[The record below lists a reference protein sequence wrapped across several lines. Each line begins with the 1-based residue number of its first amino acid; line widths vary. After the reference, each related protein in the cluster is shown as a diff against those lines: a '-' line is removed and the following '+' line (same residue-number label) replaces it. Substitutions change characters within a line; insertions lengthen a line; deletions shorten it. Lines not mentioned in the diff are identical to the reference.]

1 MASALGLRD
10 PNNNRIAFLREFLRH
25 PQQIASIVPSSRFL
39 ERRVVEVA
47 AVSSAHTVVELGAG
61 TGGITRAILRAMRAD
76 ATLMAVEV
84 NPSFCTFL
92 RRMQADRLIV
102 HRGNALEL
110 REAIALHGLSAPDV
124 VISGIPF
131 STMSRSTGAKILDTI
146 SSVLR
151 PGGCFVAYQI
161 SAQVHA
167 LASPLLGAAQVAVE
181 FLNIP
186 PMRIYRWQK
195 DADVSD
201 SPSPAYSGRTW
212 QDCSVGHVRKE
223 PAGLP

>member
-1 MASALGLRD
+1 
-10 PNNNRIAFLREFLRH
+10 
-25 PQQIASIVPSSRFL
+25 
-39 ERRVVEVA
+39 
-47 AVSSAHTVVELGAG
+47 
-61 TGGITRAILRAMRAD
+61 
-76 ATLMAVEV
+76 
-84 NPSFCTFL
+84 
-92 RRMQADRLIV
+92 MQADRLIV

-110 REAIALHGLSAPDV
+110 REAVALHELSAPDV

-131 STMSRSTGAKILDTI
+131 STMSRSTGAKIIESVTA
-146 SSVLR
+146 VLR

-195 DADVSD
+195 DANVID
-201 SPSPAYSGRTW
+201 SPSPAYSDRTW
-212 QDCSVGHVRKE
+212 PDCSGGRVRIE
-223 PAGLP
+223 PAELP

>member
-131 STMSRSTGAKILDTI
+131 STMSRSTGAKII
-146 SSVLR
+146 ESVAAVLK